1 MRVAMA
7 MSLEAMYWASI
18 GPRAAPA
25 WVLFQGNLVRWS
37 IMTRSP
43 SASMLSAEGW
53 PTSQLLLFFSFR
65 FSVSS
70 FRFSLSSFR
79 FFSLHLAMWRDIL
92 VKCFAQK
99 GQARVLS

>member
-1 MRVAMA
+1 MFGQHWAES
-7 MSLEAMYWASI
+7 SLGLGS
-18 GPRAAPA
+18 
-25 WVLFQGNLVRWS
+25 FQGNLVRWS

-43 SASMLSAEGW
+43 SALMLSAEGW
-53 PTSQLLLFFSFR
+53 PTPQLLLFFSFR

-70 FRFSLSSFR
+70 FRF
-79 FFSLHLAMWRDIL
+79 FSLHVVMWRDIW